1 MLTQGIS
8 TAFTAAM
15 GMVVLALLTVTL
27 VVRVRKSD
35 LEARSGR
42 ASAGGPAA

>member
-8 TAFTAAM
+8 TAFTAAV

-27 VVRVRKSD
+27 VVRVRTSD
-35 LEARSGR
+35 LEALSGR